1 MAETKPFTIHDIQK
15 KKEREREGHKYMA
28 KLTEG
33 MRAYNIKISRR
44 KM

>member
-1 MAETKPFTIHDIQK
+1 MAETKPFSIHDIQK
-15 KKEREREGHKYMA
+15 KKERERIIKYMA